1 MSNENH
7 KTQSVTIELSAPIQL
22 NGGVTVNRLHLRRP
36 KLKDIRTARLAGKDE
51 EERELRLF
59 AILSDCAPS
68 DLEELDFADYR
79 KLQDTFQGMV
89 GD

>member
-1 MSNENH
+1 MSNDNT
-7 KTQSVTIELSAPIQL
+7 KAQSVTVELSAPIPL
-22 NGGVTVNRLHLRRP
+22 NGVSVNRLHLRRP
-36 KLKDIRTARLAGKDE
+36 KLKDIRAARMTGKDE

-59 AILSDCAPS
+59 AILADCAPS

>member
-1 MSNENH
+1 MSNDNPQ
-7 KTQSVTIELSAPIQL
+7 TQSVTVELSVPITL
-22 NGGVTVNRLHLRRP
+22 NGVTVNRLHLRRP
-36 KLKDIRTARLAGKDE
+36 KLKDIRTARVAGKDE

>member
-1 MSNENH
+1 MSNDNT
-7 KTQSVTIELSAPIQL
+7 KTQSVTIELSAPIPL
-22 NGGVTVNRLHLRRP
+22 NGVTVNRLHLRRP
-36 KLKDIRTARLAGKDE
+36 KLKDIRTARLAGSDE

-59 AILSDCAPS
+59 ALLSDCAPS

-79 KLQDTFQGMV
+79 KLQETFQGMV